1 MNQIMYIFEKRY
13 VTKYEIIFE
22 KTLLY
27 KILNAQ
33 KNRSIKEYT
42 FTGFVM
48 PMPDKTYLVI

>member
-1 MNQIMYIFEKRY
+1 MNQIVYIFEKRY
-13 VTKYEIIFE
+13 VTKYEIMFE

-48 PMPDKTYLVI
+48 PKPDKTYLVI